1 MMIFGK
7 KGIEYI
13 RLQSSF
19 LTLIATVGL
28 ARLGLS
34 LFGISDSIVRW
45 LSLTVLLLIG
55 MLYAAVRLHA
65 TGFGEY
71 RHLLP
76 VIFFQTLLTQSFV
89 IAGIAIAI
97 ITRKGNVFTRDE
109 NVLSGADPGG
119 IGVGATWGHARAHV
133 FAIVVFTLVLWA
145 LGSLVLLGVRRLKQV
160 R

>member
-109 NVLSGADPGG
+109 NVLSGPIPAESELEQLGD
-119 IGVGATWGHARAHV
+119 
-133 FAIVVFTLVLWA
+133 TLA
-145 LGSLVLLGVRRLKQV
+145 LM
-160 R
+160 